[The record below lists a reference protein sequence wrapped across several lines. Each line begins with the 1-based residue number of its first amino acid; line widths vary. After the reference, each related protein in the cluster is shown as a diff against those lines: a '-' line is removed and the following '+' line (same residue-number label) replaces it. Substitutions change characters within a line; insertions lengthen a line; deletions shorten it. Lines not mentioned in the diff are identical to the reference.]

1 MLCQNTICS
10 LFQNHSK
17 KTSNN
22 LASKHIII
30 VGVGRSGTS
39 LLQSML
45 ASHSDV
51 DFLPETGFIRRYWIP
66 KKFSRFV
73 HSGNYKKIVR
83 LVRLDKRLSRF
94 SINVENAL
102 SFVANSC
109 VDGELESALYKRI
122 CMHELKNE
130 NNFIGD
136 KDPKLIEYHSFI
148 SQNLKNSNVIHI
160 IRDPRDVLLSKKNA
174 EWSKHR
180 HVWLH
185 IFAWRVQLELGLKY
199 ARDINLRYFE
209 LRYENLITSPE
220 DILLALCDFL
230 GVNYQKSMLNFPQ
243 NSRHF
248 VAPEEFGWKKEV
260 LQPLNQSN
268 LNKWEKFLPDKEIVL
283 IEKFCSHLMKIHG
296 YNRARKFSSLSFKDK
311 IWVMIGYIFM
321 ASILLPYKC
330 FRKGNYR

>member
-1 MLCQNTICS
+1 MLCQNTIYNS
-10 LFQNHSK
+10 LQNQSK
-17 KTSNN
+17 KISNN
-22 LASKHIII
+22 LSYKHIVI

-66 KKFSRFV
+66 KKFSRLV
-73 HSGNYKKIVR
+73 HSGNYKKMVR
-83 LVRLDKRLSRF
+83 LIRLDERLSRL

-102 SFVANSC
+102 SFVAESC
-109 VDGELESALYKRI
+109 GDEQLESAFYKRI

-136 KDPKLIEYHSFI
+136 KDPKLIEHQPFI
-148 SQNLKNSNVIHI
+148 SQNLKNSNVVHI

-199 ARDINLRYFE
+199 ARDTNLRYFE
-209 LRYENLITSPE
+209 LRYENLISSPE
-220 DILLALCDFL
+220 DILLALCNFL
-230 GVNYQKSMLNFPQ
+230 GVKYQKSMLNFFQ
-243 NSRHF
+243 NNRHF

-268 LNKWEKFLPDKEIVL
+268 LNKWENFLPDKEIVL
-283 IEKFCSHLMKIHG
+283 IENFCAHLMKIHG
-296 YNRARKFSSLSFKDK
+296 YTKARQFSSLPVKDK
-311 IWVMIGYIFM
+311 IWVVMGYIFM
-321 ASILLPYKC
+321 ASILLPYKY